1 MQSFNAKE
9 YTMDVNKELKDPK
22 YTRSYSE
29 TKLFKK
35 ILKIAK
41 SVGIRIVYT
50 ALVLFYTL
58 QKPTTPVWAKSMIIG
73 ALGYFIL
80 PLDFIPDFIP
90 FIGYT
95 DDFSALAGALV
106 AVAMY
111 VDDEVKMK
119 SKEKLNVWFG
129 TIDDKELK
137 KIDSKVNRN
146 VN

>member
-9 YTMDVNKELKDPK
+9 YTMDVNEELKDPK
-22 YTRSYSE
+22 YTKSYSE
-29 TKLFKK
+29 TRLFEK
-35 ILKIAK
+35 ILKFAK
-41 SVGIRIVYT
+41 VVGIRVVYA
-50 ALVLFYTL
+50 ALILFYTL

-80 PLDFIPDFIP
+80 PLDFIPDFVP

-95 DDFSALAGALV
+95 DDFSALAGALI

-111 VDDEVKMK
+111 VDDEVKQK
-119 SKEKLNVWFG
+119 SKEKLNVWFKK
-129 TIDDKELK
+129 IDDAELK
-137 KIDSKVNRN
+137 KVDGKINKN

>member
-1 MQSFNAKE
+1 
-9 YTMDVNKELKDPK
+9 MDVNEELKDPK
-22 YTRSYSE
+22 YTKYYSE
-29 TKLFKK
+29 IRLFKK

-41 SVGIRIVYT
+41 SVGIRIIYT

-111 VDDEVKMK
+111 VDDEVKLK

-146 VN
+146 TN